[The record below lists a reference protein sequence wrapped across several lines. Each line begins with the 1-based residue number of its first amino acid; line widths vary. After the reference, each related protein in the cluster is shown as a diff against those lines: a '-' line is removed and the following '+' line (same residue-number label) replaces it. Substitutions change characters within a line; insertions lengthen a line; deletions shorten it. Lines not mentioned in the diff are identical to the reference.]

1 MSKKQPKKPNGR
13 RRASAP
19 APTLALGVLAAT
31 SVGAAVPA
39 VARAQGVEARS
50 RSNQAAAPKKFDIP
64 AGPLAEGL
72 NAFERS
78 AELTLRINA
87 PIAGLQTKG
96 VTGELTPQQA
106 LIKLLDGTGLSF
118 VFTGG
123 KVVMVRKSGG
133 TTVLD
138 AVTVTADAAARVAS
152 PKYTEAQVDIPRSVS
167 VIPSTIIQAQG
178 ATSLRDVVR
187 NVPGIT
193 MNAGEGGALPGDNFN
208 IRGFS
213 ATNDIFVDGV
223 RDVSGYSR
231 EAFNLEQIEVI
242 KGPNSA
248 VNGRG
253 STGGSINMVTKSPH
267 LNDNRGASLVLGS
280 ADQRR
285 GTIDLNQTI
294 PVDALRGAALRFNAV
309 KSDAGVSGNDVV
321 ENNGWGIAP
330 SLAIGL
336 LSPTHLTLAYT
347 RTGQDNTPAYG
358 LETFTEVPTVDTRH
372 FFGLRTLDFEKVQ
385 ANTTTA
391 RLEHSFNE
399 HVQFRNQLSRDHSD
413 VNRIVT
419 PANPTTGVRSPKTH
433 IFANETVTNQTDLTT
448 SFSTGLL
455 AHTLVGGVE
464 VNNEHSTR
472 GVYTIANKPYPVI
485 ADLNNPSADDSYSS
499 AITETVTRKVKAS
512 TVGIYLFENLKAGSH
527 VELSGGLRYDNYKP
541 QYTDSASVASGFAP
555 PRVHFVS
562 GNAALSYKPVEEGS
576 IYASYGTSFNPSTEN
591 LSNDA
596 LSAATTLPPEKS
608 RTYEVGT
615 KWEVFKRRM
624 LSTFALFR
632 TDKINARTSDPNNP
646 GLGTILD
653 GKQRV
658 QGAEAN
664 LTGSITRKWTAMAGY
679 SYLES
684 KYVESANA
692 AQVGTA
698 FTNVPK
704 HSVNTWT
711 SYALTKKIE
720 VGGGGRYVDRRLL
733 RTTTTN
739 GVSTS
744 VYVPSYHTYDA
755 MASYQI
761 RPAIGLQLNVY
772 NLSDELYYDSG
783 RMWVPAAAR
792 AFSITTNVKF

>member
-1 MSKKQPKKPNGR
+1 MSKKQPKKAKTR
-13 RRASAP
+13 RSGAP
-19 APTLALGVLAAT
+19 APAIALSSVLAAT
-31 SVGAAVPA
+31 TVAAAVPA
-39 VARAQGVEARS
+39 VARAQGVETRT
-50 RSNQAAAPKKFDIP
+50 RPNQAVAPRQFDIP
-64 AGPLAEGL
+64 AGLLTEGL
-72 NAFERS
+72 HAFEQT
-78 AELTLRINA
+78 AELTLRIDA
-87 PIAGLQTKG
+87 PIVALQTKG
-96 VTGELTPQQA
+96 VQGEFTPQQA
-106 LIKLLDGTGLSF
+106 LLRLLEGTGLTF
-118 VFTGG
+118 VFTGD
-123 KVVMVRKSGG
+123 KVVMVRRSG

-138 AVTVTADAAARVAS
+138 AVTVTADAAARVSS

-167 VIPSTIIQAQG
+167 VIPNTIIQAQG
-178 ATSLRDVVR
+178 ATSLRDVIR

-231 EAFNLEQIEVI
+231 EAFNLEQVEVI

-248 VNGRG
+248 VSGRG
-253 STGGSINMVTKSPH
+253 STGGSINMVTKTPH
-267 LNDNRGASLVLGS
+267 LKDAHEASLVLGS

-285 GTIDLNQTI
+285 GTIDLNQSI
-294 PVDALRGAALRFNAV
+294 PVDALHGAAVRLNAV
-309 KSDAGVSGNDVV
+309 KSDAGIAGNDVV

-330 SLAIGL
+330 SVVIGL
-336 LSPTHLTLAYT
+336 LSPTQLTLSYT
-347 RTGQDNTPAYG
+347 RTGQDNIPAYG
-358 LETFTEVPTVDTRH
+358 LETFTEVPQVDTRH
-372 FFGLRTLDFEKVQ
+372 FFGLRTLDFEKVD

-433 IFANETVTNQTDLTT
+433 IFANEVVTNQTDLT
-448 SFSTGLL
+448 SNFSTGGL
-455 AHTLVGGVE
+455 AHTLIAGVE
-464 VNNEHSTR
+464 VVNEHSTR
-472 GVYTIANKPYPVI
+472 GAYTIANKPYPVI
-485 ADLNNPSADDSYSS
+485 ADLNDPSADDGYHSD
-499 AITETVTRKVKAS
+499 ITATVTRKVKAS
-512 TVGIYLFENLKAGSH
+512 TVGAYLFENLKAGSH
-527 VELSGGLRYDNYKP
+527 VEVSGGLRWDDYTP
-541 QYTDSASVASGFAP
+541 QYTDSASRASGFAP
-555 PRVHFVS
+555 PEVHFVS
-562 GNAALSYKPVEEGS
+562 GNASLTYKPSEQGS
-576 IYASYGTSFNPSTEN
+576 VYASYGTSFNPSTEN

-608 RTYEVGT
+608 RTYEIGT
-615 KWEVFKRRM
+615 KWEMFKRRM

-664 LTGSITRKWTAMAGY
+664 LTGSITSRWTAMAGY

-684 KYVESANA
+684 RFIESANA
-692 AQVGTA
+692 AQVGTE

-704 HSVNTWT
+704 HSVNAW
-711 SYALTKKIE
+711 SGYAVTKTIE
-720 VGGGGRYVDRRLL
+720 VGAGGRYVDRRFL
-733 RTTTTN
+733 RTTATN
-739 GVSTS
+739 GTSTS

-755 MASYQI
+755 MASYQV
-761 RPAIGLQLNVY
+761 RPTIGLQLNVY

-783 RMWVPAAAR
+783 RMWVPAPAR
-792 AFSITTNVKF
+792 AVSITTTVKF